1 MGGRWGL
8 WGEELWGDGCGVMG
22 VDGVCGVRSCGV
34 GVGAVGHRCA
44 TQRTQPVGWG
54 RRPKAALWGCV
65 GLWGCRA
72 ARGPRTAQP
81 APQLPHSSPLSFM
94 DITALEMSCMA
105 AYGGPV
111 FPYIALGGYPGQ
123 GGCGVMGRYGVTGGA
138 VGGGDA
144 VGFRWGDVGL

>member
-1 MGGRWGL
+1 MGSGWGL
-8 WGEELWGDGCGVMG
+8 WVSAVRLRGRSLWGGDG
-22 VDGVCGVRSCGV
+22 
-34 GVGAVGHRCA
+34 
-44 TQRTQPVGWG
+44 P
-54 RRPKAALWGCV
+54 ALWGCV

-123 GGCGVMGRYGVTGGA
+123 GGCGVMGRHGVTGGA